1 VSDCASRGNNGLK
14 AQQPDVGHFPCRES
28 MNSTH
33 FSATMAAAPE
43 KAAAQ
48 PPTIG
53 SGGSDQRT
61 LADES
66 GPLTHLADWHQFTDF
81 KEK

>member
-1 VSDCASRGNNGLK
+1 
-14 AQQPDVGHFPCRES
+14 

-33 FSATMAAAPE
+33 FSATMAAATE

-66 GPLTHLADWHQFTDF
+66 GPPTHLADWHQFTDF

>member
-1 VSDCASRGNNGLK
+1 
-14 AQQPDVGHFPCRES
+14 

-33 FSATMAAAPE
+33 FSATMAAANE
-43 KAAAQ
+43 KAAAG

-53 SGGSDQRT
+53 SAGFDQRT

-66 GPLTHLADWHQFTDF
+66 GPPTHLADWHQFTDF